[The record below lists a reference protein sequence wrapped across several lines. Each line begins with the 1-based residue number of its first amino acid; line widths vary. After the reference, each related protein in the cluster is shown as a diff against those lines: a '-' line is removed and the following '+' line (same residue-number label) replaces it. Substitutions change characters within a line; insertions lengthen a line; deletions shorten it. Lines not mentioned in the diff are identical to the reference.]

1 MSVPEFIELEALQ
14 AFLEEI
20 EGELPEGTSVE
31 VRVTGAAAV
40 YAKGLITATL
50 PSPFGT
56 LVISS
61 GWEALPQAR
70 REDGWFVIPLPDAAG
85 EGIESALAVRC
96 VGEACEPSGDD
107 LRQLAWDF
115 WSMLDFDQHVLP
127 LIEAAG

>member
-40 YAKGLITATL
+40 YAKGLIRATL
-50 PSPFGT
+50 PSPFGA

-61 GWEALPQAR
+61 GWEAFPQAR
-70 REDGWFVIPLPDAAG
+70 PEDGWFVRPLPDAAG

-96 VGEACEPSGDD
+96 ADEACEPSGDD

-127 LIEAAG
+127 MIESRR